1 MQKGE
6 KDATVLCGD
15 AGGLTVGSVLPC
27 HPVSE
32 QGRRLKPAMNPAFW
46 NDKTILITGGTGSFG
61 AAFLD
66 ECSRI
71 IKEVYEVRVFSRDE
85 KKQDDLRKRFTNPK
99 IKFIIGD
106 VRDKASVD
114 AAMVDVDYVFHAAA
128 LKHVPTGE
136 NHPFEVVKTNI
147 IGSHNVIESAIEHKV
162 RKVVVLSTDKAVGP
176 TCAMGMT
183 KGLMEKCALARCL
196 ASDTEICVTRFGNVM
211 GSRNSVIPLFAEQLR
226 NGKQAT
232 VTDPRMVRYMM
243 TMQQAQRLVI
253 YAFERGQTGETFVL
267 NCPVASVMTVLCAVR
282 DIVAPTAM
290 PIEPFMKIIGAR
302 QGEKMREELMT
313 AEEAEYAYLRRD
325 ALDIG
330 SIYCIPYIHEKITF
344 SENENEWKYAKAV
357 ELNESELKSL
367 ILGSGILEEVTV

>member
-1 MQKGE
+1 
-6 KDATVLCGD
+6 
-15 AGGLTVGSVLPC
+15 
-27 HPVSE
+27 
-32 QGRRLKPAMNPAFW
+32 MNPAFW

-71 IKEVYEVRVFSRDE
+71 IKDVYEVRVFSRDE
-85 KKQDDLRKRFTNPK
+85 KKQDDLRKRFTSPK

-136 NHPFEVVKTNI
+136 NHPYEAVKTNV

-183 KGLMEKCALARCL
+183 KGLMEKCALARCM

-226 NGKQAT
+226 SDQKAT

-253 YAFERGQTGETFVL
+253 FAFEKGQTGDTFVL

-282 DIVAPTAM
+282 DIVAPTKM

-302 QGEKMREELMT
+302 QGEKLKEELMT
-313 AEEAEYAYLRRD
+313 DEEAEYAYLRND
-325 ALDIG
+325 ARDIG
-330 SIYCIPYIHEKITF
+330 SIYCIPYFHEKITF
-344 SENENEWKYAKAV
+344 AVSENEWQFAKTE
-357 ELNESELKSL
+357 ELNESQLKSL